1 MPKMTDKEHKEFMDA
16 QIKKI
21 EVDKWL
27 EGERI
32 GRDPG
37 DEYVKKWIREE
48 AAKFRKKWIEEEKH
62 TDMKYN

>member
-1 MPKMTDKEHKEFMDA
+1 MSEMTNAEYKEFMDA

-37 DEYVKKWIREE
+37 EEYVKKWIREE
-48 AAKFRKKWIEEEKH
+48 AANFRKKWIEEEKH

>member
-1 MPKMTDKEHKEFMDA
+1 MPEMTNEEHKEFMDA

-37 DEYVKKWIREE
+37 DEYVKKWIRER
-48 AAKFRKKWIEEEKH
+48 AAKFRKEWSEEETH
-62 TDMKYN
+62 TAMKYN

>member
-1 MPKMTDKEHKEFMDA
+1 MPEMTHEEHKEFMDA

>member
-1 MPKMTDKEHKEFMDA
+1 MPEMTDEEHKEFMDA

-37 DEYVKKWIREE
+37 DEYVKNGYVRKPPNSV
-48 AAKFRKKWIEEEKH
+48 KNGLRKKSIPI
-62 TDMKYN
+62 

>member
-1 MPKMTDKEHKEFMDA
+1 MPEMTDKEHKEFMDA

-37 DEYVKKWIREE
+37 EEYVKKWIREE
-48 AAKFRKKWIEEEKH
+48 AAKFRKKWIEEEKN

>member
-1 MPKMTDKEHKEFMDA
+1 MSEMTNEEYKEFMDA

-37 DEYVKKWIREE
+37 EEYVKKWIREE
-48 AAKFRKKWIEEEKH
+48 AANFRKKWIEEEKH

>member
-1 MPKMTDKEHKEFMDA
+1 MSGMSDEEHKEFMDA

>member
-1 MPKMTDKEHKEFMDA
+1 MSEMTNEEHKEFMDA

-37 DEYVKKWIREE
+37 EEYVKKWIREE
-48 AAKFRKKWIEEEKH
+48 AANFRKKWIEEEKH

>member
-1 MPKMTDKEHKEFMDA
+1 MSEMTNEEHKEFMDA

-37 DEYVKKWIREE
+37 EEYVKKWIREE

>member
-1 MPKMTDKEHKEFMDA
+1 MSEMTNKEHKEFMDA

-37 DEYVKKWIREE
+37 EEYVKKWIRER
-48 AAKFRKKWIEEEKH
+48 AAKFRKEWIEEEKH